1 MCPRTPQ
8 SGARERPG
16 RTGKGNP
23 YLKGVLGPY
32 LKGVLGPY
40 LKGVVG
46 DGTSGPL
53 TSATGTEP
61 GAASRYIRNVSG
73 GPGR

>member
-1 MCPRTPQ
+1 MR
-8 SGARERPG
+8 SGQGVADLQDLELDAEEPDIG
-16 RTGKGNP
+16 DGVLVQPFQGSG
-23 YLKGVLGPY
+23 YLKGAL
-32 LKGVLGPY
+32 
-40 LKGVVG
+40 G

>member
-8 SGARERPG
+8 AGARERPG

-32 LKGVLGPY
+32 LKGVL
-40 LKGVVG
+40 G

>member
-32 LKGVLGPY
+32 LKGVLG
-40 LKGVVG
+40 